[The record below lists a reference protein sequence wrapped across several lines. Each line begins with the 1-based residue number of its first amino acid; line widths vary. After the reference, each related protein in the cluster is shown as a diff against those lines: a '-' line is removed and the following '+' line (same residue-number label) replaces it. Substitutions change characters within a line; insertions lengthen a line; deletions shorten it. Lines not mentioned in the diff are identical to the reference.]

1 MTPKERVR
9 MAFDHVEPD
18 RVPVFEIH
26 INSRPASELLG
37 RPVQGTGGADIGIKR
52 NKMIAEGRIGEFY
65 RTDMETRMELCQK
78 LDLDIIRSFPYPT
91 DPLVPQQIGE
101 YTWRIEDK
109 YGYWWCFQ
117 YSKDSDMYVESDSC
131 VKQGGIERFER
142 MVNDMEEYGTTL
154 SGCAIDGLPM
164 VSQSGGG
171 GPSLEGTSFSSLTW
185 AKETDPDLCVM
196 AWADIAFYQ
205 NSWMEVLLEAMA
217 LNPELVD
224 RWMQANQR
232 QILLQLEEQLKL
244 GADLIL
250 GGQDICYKNGPMFS
264 PSHYD
269 RFIKPGLLAI
279 TEMCHKY
286 DVPYLRHNDGN
297 ITAIE
302 RPFLLESGI
311 DGWHA
316 VEPCAGMDI
325 CYFKDEYGD
334 KITLAGNIDCG
345 GALESGTP
353 EEIRNEVRAK
363 IKHCAPG
370 GGYIIAS
377 SNSVHSAIPGRN
389 YQIMRDAIEEF
400 GNYPIDL

>member
-1 MTPKERVR
+1 

-26 INSRPASELLG
+26 INSGPAAELLG
-37 RPVQGTGGADIGIKR
+37 HPVQIGMSGADLGSKR
-52 NKMIAEGRIGEFY
+52 NNMIAQGRVDAFY
-65 RTDMETRMELCQK
+65 RGDMETRMELCQK
-78 LDLDIIRSFPYPT
+78 LNLDIVRAFPYPT
-91 DPLVPQQIGE
+91 DPLVPQQIDAHA
-101 YTWRIEDK
+101 WRVEDK
-109 YGYWWCFQ
+109 YGYWWCFK
-117 YSKDSDMYVESDSC
+117 YSPDTDLYVESDSC
-131 VKQGGIERFER
+131 IKQGGIERFER
-142 MVNDMEEYGTTL
+142 MVNDMTQHGTGL
-154 SGCAIDGLPM
+154 LGCAIDGLAL
-164 VSQSGGG
+164 VSQPGRG
-171 GPSLEGTSFSSLTW
+171 GPSLDGISFSSMEW
-185 AKETDPDLCVM
+185 AKKTDPDLCVM
-196 AWADIAFYQ
+196 GWADVGFYH

-217 LNPELVD
+217 FRPELVD
-224 RWMQANQR
+224 RWMELNLQ
-232 QILLQLEEQLKL
+232 QILLQLEAQLKL

-264 PSHYD
+264 PDHYE
-269 RFIKPGLLAI
+269 RFIKPSLLAI
-279 TEMCHKY
+279 TEMCHQY

-316 VEPCAGMDI
+316 IEPCAGMDI
-325 CYFKDEYGD
+325 CYFKDQYGD

-353 EEIRNEVRAK
+353 AEIRHEVREK

-377 SNSVHSAIPGRN
+377 SNSIHSAIPGRN
-389 YQIMRDAIEEF
+389 YQIMRDAIEKF
-400 GNYPIDL
+400 GNYPINL